1 MSIGDR
7 IAGLLER
14 VLEDR
19 ERGPWPQPSPG
30 RQDKMTPGVAHV
42 PWSDQFDWNW
52 NVGARYIRQLLVTA
66 TPAAVLWTLRNRGLK
81 SVSDARF
88 AEILTDGIISK
99 FVVPLEPVDEA
110 LFGPLLTPPGQAWC
124 KSDFRPMELIG
135 NPIEGETAPTVVLWR
150 DQGGYRYEA
159 RAIAVGAEV
168 FTPDSGPRWEAAKY
182 FALQGAGVLATILMH
197 PLLHFPSD
205 TVNAITRTRLPEN
218 STLRRLLRPHLR
230 LSLEVNEV
238 VLNGRAT
245 VLRPGFLY
253 SPYPGKLPEHLRV
266 VSVLWQGYP
275 AEAPSAAFPAYRF
288 PMDRPVVR
296 SGYGDFLGRYWDVI
310 YDFVTQVVKQVD
322 TDDTDVRWWAHHISR
337 WLPGFPDETQIFE
350 GDNLARAVTSVIHT
364 VSVAHTADH
373 WIYHYDVDPRE
384 VPFRLRMAVPGRS
397 ADYPAP
403 DPARLV
409 TRCDNLNYR
418 MCSDLF
424 FKPFTVAGLASVDY
438 GFESVAL
445 RQLNGDFLA
454 ALATVERTLKQEN
467 RKIYIPLDD
476 IATSVQF

>member
-1 MSIGDR
+1 
-7 IAGLLER
+7 
-14 VLEDR
+14 
-19 ERGPWPQPSPG
+19 
-30 RQDKMTPGVAHV
+30 MTPGVAHV

-52 NVGARYIRQLLVTA
+52 HVGARYIRQLLLTA
-66 TPAAVLWTLRNRGLK
+66 TPAAALWALRSRGLK
-81 SVSDARF
+81 PVSDARF

-99 FVVPLEPVDEA
+99 FVVPLEPIDEA
-110 LFGPLLTPPGQAWC
+110 LFAPQLAASSWPAWC

-135 NPIEGETAPTVVLWR
+135 NPIEGETTPTVVLWQDTGDHR
-150 DQGGYRYEA
+150 FVA
-159 RAIAVGAEV
+159 HAIAVGAEV
-168 FTPDSGPRWEAAKY
+168 FTPGDGARWEAAKY
-182 FALQGAGVLATILMH
+182 FALQGAGVLTTILMH

-205 TVNAITRTRLPEN
+205 TVNAITRTRLHE
-218 STLRRLLRPHLR
+218 THLLRRLLRPHLR

-238 VLNGRAT
+238 VLHGTAT

-253 SPYPGKLPEHLRV
+253 SPYPGKLPEHRRV

-275 AEAPSAAFPAYRF
+275 AGAPSAAYPAYRF
-288 PMDRPVVR
+288 PMSKPVVR
-296 SGYGDFLGRYWDVI
+296 SGYGEFLGRYWDVI
-310 YDFVTQVVKQVD
+310 YDFVTQVVTQID
-322 TDDTDVRWWAHHISR
+322 TDDSDVRWWAHHISR
-337 WLPGFPDETQIFE
+337 WLPDFPDETQIFV

-384 VPFRLRMAVPGRS
+384 VPFRLRMAVPGS
-397 ADYPAP
+397 SSDYPAP

-409 TRCDNLNYR
+409 TRWDNLNYR

-438 GFESVAL
+438 GFEPTAL
-445 RQLNGDFLA
+445 QQLNVDFRA
-454 ALATVERTLKQEN
+454 ALAGVERTMKQEG
-467 RKIYIPLDD
+467 RKIYIALDD